1 MLEMIMDKKLLFVL
15 MGIFAGIGV
24 ADKCVVSMTM
34 KRLVQAAGN
43 MSKST
48 HPLMRLVRAKFEH
61 ACMVSD
67 TVENVGV
74 FVDKYLYEYK
84 ICGLP
89 LHTLRRLE
97 KICAGLC
104 GLTGLAG
111 AFFSY
116 RLYGMGDA
124 VLRLGACGVGL
135 GILVWLFHLTTDE
148 EYGLQMAKNYM
159 VDYLENVC
167 LHKFEKT
174 NGKERAGRQRI
185 AGNLAGSKRAN
196 QENDTDTEEASG
208 EVNEDMQYIGDYDK
222 ADEKMEYMDGYDKVG
237 RKAVYAGDYDE
248 SRETRYAQ
256 EPDID
261 DNIEKQLVSENS
273 KTGKIAAIEAMAP
286 VTTERRGSR
295 SKRSKRK
302 KEPTREVARN
312 LERATAKLAEAT
324 KSGRQYEEYEEA
336 EAAEK
341 GRRYEEYEEA
351 EATEKGRRY
360 EEYEE
365 AETAENRKRYMEY
378 EESGLAGSR
387 KKYAQ
392 YTTEEA
398 SDDDEKNENQSAI
411 RKTAGGSKQMPV
423 QNTSR
428 GSIPAPAQ
436 SSAYEPGPDTDQ
448 APEIPPD
455 IEKELPKEEMIRQ
468 ILQEFMA

>member
-24 ADKCVVSMTM
+24 ADKCVVGMTM
-34 KRLVQAAGN
+34 KWLVQAAGN

-89 LHTLRRLE
+89 LHTVRRLE

-104 GLTGLAG
+104 ALTGLAG

-124 VLRLGACGVGL
+124 VLRTGACGVGL

-148 EYGLQMAKNYM
+148 EYCLQMAKNYM

-167 LHKFEKT
+167 LHKYEKN
-174 NGKERAGRQRI
+174 NGKERTGHQRMGTNVI
-185 AGNLAGSKRAN
+185 EN
-196 QENDTDTEEASG
+196 Q
-208 EVNEDMQYIGDYDK
+208 
-222 ADEKMEYMDGYDKVG
+222 
-237 RKAVYAGDYDE
+237 
-248 SRETRYAQ
+248 
-256 EPDID
+256 P
-261 DNIEKQLVSENS
+261 VSEKSVTENV
-273 KTGKIAAIEAMAP
+273 TAIEAMAP
-286 VTTERRGSR
+286 ASTESRGSR
-295 SKRSKRK
+295 SRRGKRK
-302 KEPTREVARN
+302 NEPTRETARN

-324 KSGRQYEEYEEA
+324 KSGRKYEEEYEPAESKRRDAEYNAEEVAEREKEYAEYETADTGKTGKNHAGHTVA
-336 EAAEK
+336 EAF
-341 GRRYEEYEEA
+341 GDY
-351 EATEKGRRY
+351 
-360 EEYEE
+360 
-365 AETAENRKRYMEY
+365 AENTGQ
-378 EESGLAGSR
+378 S
-387 KKYAQ
+387 
-392 YTTEEA
+392 TVN
-398 SDDDEKNENQSAI
+398 SDNQS
-411 RKTAGGSKQMPV
+411 
-423 QNTSR
+423 
-428 GSIPAPAQ
+428 
-436 SSAYEPGPDTDQ
+436 
-448 APEIPPD
+448 PEIPPS